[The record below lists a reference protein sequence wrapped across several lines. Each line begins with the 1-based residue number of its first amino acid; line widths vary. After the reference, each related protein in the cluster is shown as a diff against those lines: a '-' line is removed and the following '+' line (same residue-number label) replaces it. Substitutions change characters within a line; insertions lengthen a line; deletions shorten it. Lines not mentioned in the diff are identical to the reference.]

1 MLLLVMLVFMLV
13 GREFGRMRGGVW
25 GFFFTWEKIVLVWGL
40 GSSIRRFFFYGFLFG
55 FRLVFKKGFVFDY

>member
-1 MLLLVMLVFMLV
+1 
-13 GREFGRMRGGVW
+13 MRGGVW